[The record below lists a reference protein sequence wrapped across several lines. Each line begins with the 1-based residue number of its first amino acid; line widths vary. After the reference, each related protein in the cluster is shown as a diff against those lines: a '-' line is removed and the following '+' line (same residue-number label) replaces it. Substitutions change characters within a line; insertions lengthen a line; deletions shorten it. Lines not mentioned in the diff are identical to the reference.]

1 MGLISSKTHGVLDYA
16 VGIMLIIVPLIP
28 EDTTRFRE
36 VWVAV
41 ILGAFTCL
49 YSVLTNYELGR
60 FKVLS
65 MRTHL
70 LLDVIS
76 ALLLAASPW
85 IFNFYERI
93 YLPFVLVGIFE
104 IVVVLLSDRVA
115 YRSKTIEANN
125 RAARPAHSQ

>member
-49 YSVLTNYELGR
+49 YSVLTNYGLGR

-65 MRTHL
+65 MRSHL